1 MSHRQRVGWAAVLC
15 ALSFA
20 AVWLVQRAV
29 HGSLVDVMVYR
40 AAGRTVRDSG
50 DLYAMRVT
58 PAMLPMTYP
67 PVAGLLFVPLTWLD
81 VDRMRAAAIAGN
93 LLLSVALAALSLRL
107 VLRRTPSAAAVLA
120 TAAWAVWSEPVWAT
134 IRCGQINLLVVC
146 PVLWDF
152 TRRPANRWAGA
163 GTGLAAALKVTP
175 LLFLVLLAGA
185 AVVTRGRG
193 TPWPRRFLTA
203 AGTFAGA
210 TLLAAVAL
218 PRDSLRYWTRCV
230 FAPDRSG
237 SAVNL
242 ANQSLRGVVARLQ
255 HTAHPTSLWLAA
267 AVLIALG
274 GTALAVMALA
284 SADRVPGAT
293 AWAAVT
299 CGTTTLLASPI
310 TWTHHWV
317 WNVPMT
323 VLLVHEALRRRDPRW
338 AAGAAACVVVFCCDA
353 LWAVPHDATRPE
365 VHENAAQMLLA
376 ASYPL
381 AGLAFL
387 AAAALTLRPTRPSRC
402 EPAPRTPDGRVQPT
416 GRQAV
421 RTGEPPRRSPGL

>member
-40 AAGRTVRDSG
+40 AAGRTVRDGG
-50 DLYAMRVT
+50 DLYAMHVT

-146 PVLWDF
+146 LVLWDF

-175 LLFLVLLAGA
+175 PCCSWCCWP
-185 AVVTRGRG
+185 GR
-193 TPWPRRFLTA
+193 
-203 AGTFAGA
+203 
-210 TLLAAVAL
+210 
-218 PRDSLRYWTRCV
+218 
-230 FAPDRSG
+230 
-237 SAVNL
+237 
-242 ANQSLRGVVARLQ
+242 QS
-255 HTAHPTSLWLAA
+255 
-267 AVLIALG
+267 
-274 GTALAVMALA
+274 
-284 SADRVPGAT
+284 
-293 AWAAVT
+293 
-299 CGTTTLLASPI
+299 SP
-310 TWTHHWV
+310 
-317 WNVPMT
+317 
-323 VLLVHEALRRRDPRW
+323 
-338 AAGAAACVVVFCCDA
+338 
-353 LWAVPHDATRPE
+353 
-365 VHENAAQMLLA
+365 
-376 ASYPL
+376 
-381 AGLAFL
+381 
-387 AAAALTLRPTRPSRC
+387 AAAALPGRAASSPP
-402 EPAPRTPDGRVQPT
+402 PAPSPEPHCWPPWRCRATPCATGHAASSPPT
-416 GRQAV
+416 GPA
-421 RTGEPPRRSPGL
+421 RR